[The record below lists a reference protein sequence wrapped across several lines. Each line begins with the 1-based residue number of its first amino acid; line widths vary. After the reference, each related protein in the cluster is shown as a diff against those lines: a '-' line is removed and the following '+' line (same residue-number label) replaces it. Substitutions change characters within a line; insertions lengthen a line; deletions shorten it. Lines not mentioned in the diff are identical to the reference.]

1 MEELAM
7 MIRRVEN
14 WPFEG
19 IPGGLAELERVRR
32 DLGRLF
38 TGRSGINGWDSP
50 AGVYPL
56 LNVSHD
62 SENVY
67 VRSEIPG
74 INLDQLDVSVTGR
87 SLTISGERSIPDEDS
102 KVRYH
107 RRERDSGKFR
117 RQLNLPSDVDS
128 ERVQAKY
135 QHGILMVVL
144 PKSETAKP
152 KKIAISG

>member
-1 MEELAM
+1 MV
-7 MIRRVEN
+7 IRRLEN

-19 IPGGLAELERVRR
+19 LLGGTVDLDRIRR

-38 TGRSGINGWDSP
+38 GGQTGGNGWEAP
-50 AGVYPL
+50 AGVFPL

-74 INLDQLDVSVTGR
+74 VILDQLDVSVTGR
-87 SLTISGERSIPDEDS
+87 SLTISGERAIPDEKS
-102 KVRYH
+102 SVRYH
-107 RRERDSGKFR
+107 RREREAGKFR
-117 RQLNLPSDVDS
+117 RQFNLPTDVDS
-128 ERVQAKY
+128 DRVQAKY
-135 QHGILMVVL
+135 QHGMLMVVL
-144 PKSETAKP
+144 PKSEKAKP